1 MNPDSGNNSK
11 TFKREQILSELPLPI
26 TSISPQKKNGDR
38 FSLFHNN
45 TYLVGVSSQSLIDF
59 SIQKGTELTRD
70 LFHKIS
76 RAEEYQAAK
85 DKSFSLL
92 ARRDHGS
99 EELRRKLARKGF
111 SEQISDEVVG
121 EFQNKELLNDRAY
134 ATNFTQDKH
143 NLKQW
148 GPKKIE
154 AALYKKGVPRGVISS
169 VVEDFFHG
177 VNQNEVC
184 TTLALKRKAHFLRE
198 ANIIKRK
205 QKIFRYLSGKGYS
218 SSTIQHS
225 MSTIINKLD
234 AQEPNA

>member
-1 MNPDSGNNSK
+1 MNPETGNHSNK
-11 TFKREQILSELPLPI
+11 FEREQILTKLPLSI

-38 FSLFHNN
+38 FSLFHND

-59 SIQKGTELTRD
+59 SIQRGTELTRD

-85 DKSFSLL
+85 NRCYSLL

-99 EELRRKLARKGF
+99 QELRRKLIQKGF
-111 SEQISDEVVG
+111 SEPVSDEVVD
-121 EFQNKELLNDRAY
+121 EFQDKELLDDRTFAK
-134 ATNFTQDKH
+134 NFAHDKH
-143 NLKQW
+143 HLKQW
-148 GPKKIE
+148 GPRKIE
-154 AALYKKGVPRGVISS
+154 STLYKKGVPRGVISL
-169 VVEDFFHG
+169 VIENLLDD
-177 VNQNEVC
+177 VNQREVC
-184 TTLALKRKAHFLRE
+184 ITLALKRKAHFIRE
-198 ANIIKRK
+198 QNIIKRK

-218 SSTIQHS
+218 SATIQHS